1 MNMLALALLVLL
13 VFIAYMVVVA
23 HKLRMRVLRDI
34 QRMKLT
40 LHNEEVEQA
49 LVVLED
55 LEMVFK
61 D

>member
-1 MNMLALALLVLL
+1 MDMLTLVLLVLL

-34 QRMKLT
+34 QRMKLA